1 MEVYVDIIFLIN
13 FFMDFFIFWITKK
26 FIMKNVSIKRL
37 LFGAF
42 FSSAT
47 YCVIT
52 FVDFLNFL
60 YNPLWILI
68 ILIFSVFIT
77 FGAANIKELL
87 KNTIFFIVTSFAA
100 GGLATALFYFC
111 NISNFIG
118 NFIDIYIHN
127 FSLKFLIFSISFF
140 YILLKFVIVQYK
152 KITIKRRVFCGAEIF
167 LKDKRTTLKALIDT
181 GNSLYEPISG
191 KPVIIAE
198 LSALKKVIPDGMN
211 NFFEKNGNSV
221 PDKIY
226 DCIKFGDFD
235 IELRI
240 IPFSSIGKRKGAI
253 MGFLADKA
261 VIHYEKEF
269 CFEKAVIGICDFKLS
284 ATDDYNALLNPQMF
298 KDTDLY

>member
-87 KNTIFFIVTSFAA
+87 KGECCFSMENSHNENKD
-100 GGLATALFYFC
+100 YYSC
-111 NISNFIG
+111 NI
-118 NFIDIYIHN
+118 DDV
-127 FSLKFLIFSISFF
+127 L
-140 YILLKFVIVQYK
+140 
-152 KITIKRRVFCGAEIF
+152 
-167 LKDKRTTLKALIDT
+167 
-181 GNSLYEPISG
+181 
-191 KPVIIAE
+191 
-198 LSALKKVIPDGMN
+198 
-211 NFFEKNGNSV
+211 
-221 PDKIY
+221 
-226 DCIKFGDFD
+226 
-235 IELRI
+235 
-240 IPFSSIGKRKGAI
+240 
-253 MGFLADKA
+253 
-261 VIHYEKEF
+261 KEF
-269 CFEKAVIGICDFKLS
+269 KTTREGLSDKEAEKRLKENG
-284 ATDDYNALLNPQMF
+284 YNQYAQI
-298 KDTDLY
+298 K